1 MHLSIKQKLRS
12 EKEKGQALLF
22 VIIAM
27 TIALSIGINASVR
40 TITSLSRTTR
50 TDTASRALAA
60 AEGGIERFL
69 ALSTPALEDAV
80 DGTCPSGSGSG
91 PCMPMD
97 DLPCPPDPD
106 DIVWDSETQSCKVD
120 FEGSGDILVS
130 QAFVTVERY
139 TPPFYPFELESGQV
153 KEINLY
159 DFNSGAFY
167 SDNRIEICWSS
178 NPESDIVYLAYNQ
191 SGVQARGGL
200 FGVINTPGV
209 PYAQEGFIGAL
220 AGHDGY
226 DSCATVGI
234 SDDANDVYGLRVR
247 SVGGASRVGIFP
259 LGGASLPLQGYT
271 IISIGRLEQDQGVTA
286 TRTIRIVR
294 TLPYLPAS
302 FDYALYSEG
311 GIVK

>member
-1 MHLSIKQKLRS
+1 MQLDTKQKFS
-12 EKEKGQALLF
+12 HEIEKGQALLF
-22 VIIAM
+22 VVIVM

-69 ALSTPALEDAV
+69 ALSTPGLEDAV
-80 DGTCPSGSGSG
+80 DGTCPSDSGAG
-91 PCMPMD
+91 PCMPG
-97 DLPCPPDPD
+97 PCPPDPEP
-106 DIVWDSETQSCKVD
+106 DIVWDSETQSCKMD

-139 TPPFYPFELESGQV
+139 TPSFYPFDLESGQV
-153 KEINLY
+153 KEVNLY
-159 DFNSGAFY
+159 DFNGGSFY

-178 NPESDIVYLAYNQ
+178 SPESDLVYLAYNQ

-200 FGVINTPGV
+200 FGVVNTPGA
-209 PYAQEGFIGAL
+209 PYAQEGFTAAV

-226 DSCATVGI
+226 DSCATVDI
-234 SDDANDVYGLRVR
+234 TNNIYGLRIR
-247 SVGGASRVGIFP
+247 SVGGASRLGIFP
-259 LGGASLPLQGYT
+259 VGGASLPLQGYT
-271 IISIGRLEQDQGVTA
+271 IVSIGRLEQDQGVTA

-311 GIVK
+311 AIVK